1 MAGGGASEGVGA
13 DAAGRAATVMGG
25 VPSDGFP
32 SRVPG
37 PARRFAAALRGGWR
51 AGFWLAVGCGVLDAA
66 ANAIVLI
73 GLRLGD
79 LTVVSVLTALYPA
92 GTILLA
98 AVVLRER
105 IARLQWVG
113 LVLALAAS
121 AMLSLA

>member
-1 MAGGGASEGVGA
+1 M
-13 DAAGRAATVMGG
+13 
-25 VPSDGFP
+25 
-32 SRVPG
+32 
-37 PARRFAAALRGGWR
+37 
-51 AGFWLAVGCGVLDAA
+51 
-66 ANAIVLI
+66 LI